1 MIRSHQEW
9 RQTGPAAYLLPF
21 TLSGLL
27 SGSPSMISPFD
38 TIMWTKC
45 VRDGLT
51 SVSPAEES
59 SITPGRGEAKRL
71 EEQLRQKG
79 ESGTNVCTVF
89 RTLVDANGLS
99 DISGMFFRS
108 SLSSSG
114 GRQNFSGIKK
124 PNCTLYCSDTLR
136 EMLWCNITYNTIECP
151 SWCTAGDT
159 HWSNALSLMRR
170 YELFSDWSNLR
181 ADWLN
186 KADPNHVF
194 IFCLLFVMM
203 ISLSLAQI
211 SVGSDV
217 TETGGLPRS
226 SLLGAV

>member
-1 MIRSHQEW
+1 MTPNRAGSVLATLYFE
-9 RQTGPAAYLLPF
+9 RPF
-21 TLSGLL
+21 IWEPIYDLALWHYHVNKMCERRTY
-27 SGSPSMISPFD
+27 
-38 TIMWTKC
+38 
-45 VRDGLT
+45 RH
-51 SVSPAEES
+51 PAEES

-186 KADPNHVF
+186 KADPYHVF
-194 IFCLLFVMM
+194 IFCLLFVMMM